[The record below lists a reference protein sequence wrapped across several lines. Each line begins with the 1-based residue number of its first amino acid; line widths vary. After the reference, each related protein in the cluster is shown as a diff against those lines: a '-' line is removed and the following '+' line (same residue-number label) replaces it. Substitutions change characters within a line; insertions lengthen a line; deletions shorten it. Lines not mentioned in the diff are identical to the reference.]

1 MKYKLIA
8 TGILAGSLAGSL
20 LSYSSNTFANTHK
33 FPDVPAWA
41 DKSVNY
47 LVDKQVLN
55 GYPDGTFGS
64 NDSLDR
70 ASATKIMTKVLG
82 LQIDSNAK
90 PSFTDSQNHWAT
102 PYIAAAEKAGIVK
115 GEGNGIFNPSGKVTR
130 AAMATMLV
138 NAYKLQSTPNHNEQV
153 KFEDLKGHWGEK
165 YANILIGLKISNGTE
180 NGWQPNRF
188 ITRAEAA
195 QLTAKTDMMQHRQ
208 KNPLESKTIIIDPGH
223 GGEDPGKST
232 KGLPESKIVLDTS
245 LRLQQLLEKHTPFTV
260 LLTRQSDNR
269 PGHDQ
274 KSSLQERVKFAKKNR
289 GDIFIS
295 VHANAFNGNAK
306 GTETYYYKSSKSEK
320 TNPHVEE
327 SRVLA
332 EKIQTRLVEA
342 LQTRDRGVKHGDL
355 HVIRENDMPAVLTE
369 LAFIDNGIDYSKLST
384 ENGRQIAAEA
394 IYEGILDYYE
404 WKGNN
409 VSEYRL

>member
-1 MKYKLIA
+1 MKNKLIA
-8 TGILAGSLAGSL
+8 TGILAGSL
-20 LSYSSNTFANTHK
+20 LSYSSSIFADTHK

-41 DKSVNY
+41 DKSVTY
-47 LVDKQVLN
+47 LVDKQVLS

-64 NDSLDR
+64 NDTLDR
-70 ASATKIMTKVLG
+70 ASAATIMTRALG
-82 LQIDSNAK
+82 IHIDLNAK
-90 PSFTDSQNHWAT
+90 PSFKDSQNHWGT
-102 PYIAAAEKAGIVK
+102 PYIAAAEKAGIIK

-138 NAYKLQSTPNHNEQV
+138 NAYKLQNKSINNGQS

-165 YANILIGLKISNGTE
+165 FASILIDLKISVGTDH
-180 NGWQPNRF
+180 GWQPNRF

-195 QLTAKTDMMQHRQ
+195 QLTAKTDMLQYSQ
-208 KNPLESKTIIIDPGH
+208 SNPLENKAIIIDPGH
-223 GGEDPGKST
+223 GGEDPGKNT

-260 LLTRQSDNR
+260 LLTRESDTR

-274 KSSLQERVKFAKKNR
+274 KSSLQERVKFAKQNQ

-295 VHANAFNGNAK
+295 IHANAFNGNAK

-332 EKIQTRLVEA
+332 EKIQERLVDA

-409 VSEYRL
+409 VSEYRLQ

>member
-8 TGILAGSLAGSL
+8 TGILAGSL
-20 LSYSSNTFANTHK
+20 LSYSSSAFANTHK
-33 FPDVPAWA
+33 FPDVPSWA

-47 LVDKQVLN
+47 LVDKKVLS

-64 NDSLDR
+64 SDTLDR
-70 ASATKIMTKVLG
+70 AAAATIMTKVLG
-82 LQIDSNAK
+82 IHVDTNAK

-102 PYIAAAEKAGIVK
+102 PYIAAAEKAGIVN

-130 AAMATMLV
+130 AAMAAMLV
-138 NAYKLQSTPNHNEQV
+138 NAYKLQDRTNSNVQS
-153 KFEDLKGHWGEK
+153 KFDDLNGHWGEK
-165 YANILIGLKISNGTE
+165 FANILIDLKISVGTD

-195 QLTAKTDMMQHRQ
+195 QLTAKTDTLQSGP
-208 KNPLESKTIIIDPGH
+208 KNPIESKTIIIDPGH
-223 GGEDPGKST
+223 GGADPGKPT

-245 LRLQQLLEKHTPFTV
+245 LRLQQLLEKRTPFTV
-260 LLTRQSDNR
+260 LLTRESDTR

-274 KSSLQERVKFAKKNR
+274 KSSLQERVKFAKQNQ

-295 VHANAFNGNAK
+295 IHANAFNGNAK
-306 GTETYYYKSSKSEK
+306 GTETYYYNSSKSEK

-327 SRVLA
+327 SYVLA

-342 LQTRDRGVKHGDL
+342 LQTRDRGVKHGNL
-355 HVIRENDMPAVLTE
+355 HVVRENDMPAVLTE

-384 ENGRQIAAEA
+384 ASGRQIAAEA

>member
-8 TGILAGSLAGSL
+8 TGILAGSL

-153 KFEDLKGHWGEK
+153 KFKDLKGHWGEK

>member
-1 MKYKLIA
+1 MKNKLIA
-8 TGILAGSLAGSL
+8 TGILAGSL
-20 LSYSSNTFANTHK
+20 LSYSTSIFADTHK

-41 DKSVNY
+41 DKSVTY
-47 LVDKQVLN
+47 LVDKQVLS

-64 NDSLDR
+64 SDTLDR
-70 ASATKIMTKVLG
+70 ASAATIMTRALG
-82 LQIDSNAK
+82 IHIDLNAK
-90 PSFTDSQNHWAT
+90 PSFKDSQNHWGT
-102 PYIAAAEKAGIVK
+102 PYIAAAEKAGIIK

-130 AAMATMLV
+130 AAMATILV
-138 NAYKLQSTPNHNEQV
+138 NAYKLQNKNTSNGQS

-165 YANILIGLKISNGTE
+165 FANTLIDLKISVGTDH
-180 NGWQPNRF
+180 GWQPNRF

-195 QLTAKTDMMQHRQ
+195 QLTAKTDMLQYSQ
-208 KNPLESKTIIIDPGH
+208 SNPLENKTIIIDPGH
-223 GGEDPGKST
+223 GGADPGKNT

-260 LLTRQSDNR
+260 LLTRKSDTR

-274 KSSLQERVKFAKKNR
+274 KSSLQERVKFAKQNQ

-295 VHANAFNGNAK
+295 VHANAYNGNAK

-332 EKIQTRLVEA
+332 EKIQTRLVDA

-355 HVIRENDMPAVLTE
+355 HVIRENEMPAVLTE

-384 ENGRQIAAEA
+384 ENGRQVAAEA

-409 VSEYRL
+409 VSEYRLQ

>member
-8 TGILAGSLAGSL
+8 TGILAGSL

-153 KFEDLKGHWGEK
+153 RFEDLKGHWGEK
-165 YANILIGLKISNGTE
+165 YANILIDLKISNGTE

>member
-8 TGILAGSLAGSL
+8 TGILAGSL
-20 LSYSSNTFANTHK
+20 LSYSSSAFANTHR

-47 LVDKQVLN
+47 LVDKKVLS

-64 NDSLDR
+64 SDTLDR
-70 ASATKIMTKVLG
+70 ASAATIMTKALG
-82 LQIDSNAK
+82 IQVDTNAK
-90 PSFTDSQNHWAT
+90 PSFKDSQNHWAT

-115 GEGNGIFNPSGKVTR
+115 GEGNGVFNPSGKVTR

-138 NAYKLQSTPNHNEQV
+138 NAYKLQNINTSNRQSE
-153 KFEDLKGHWGEK
+153 FEDLKGHWGEK
-165 YANILIGLKISNGTE
+165 FANTLIDLKISIGTD

-195 QLTAKTDMMQHRQ
+195 QLTAKTDMLQYSPN
-208 KNPLESKTIIIDPGH
+208 NPLENKTIIIDPGH
-223 GGEDPGKST
+223 GGADPGKPT

-245 LRLQQLLEKHTPFTV
+245 LRLQQLLEKHSPFTV
-260 LLTRQSDNR
+260 LLTRESDTR

-274 KSSLQERVKFAKKNR
+274 KSSLQERVKFAKQNQ

-295 VHANAFNGNAK
+295 IHANAFNGNAK
-306 GTETYYYKSSKSEK
+306 GTETYYYKSSESEK

-327 SRVLA
+327 SHVLA
-332 EKIQTRLVEA
+332 EKIQKRLVDA
-342 LQTRDRGVKHGDL
+342 LQTRDRDVKHGDL

-384 ENGRQIAAEA
+384 ANGRQIAAEA

>member
-1 MKYKLIA
+1 MKNKLIA
-8 TGILAGSLAGSL
+8 TGILAGSL
-20 LSYSSNTFANTHK
+20 LSYSSSIFADTHK

-41 DKSVNY
+41 DKSVTY

-55 GYPDGTFGS
+55 AYPDGTFGS
-64 NDSLDR
+64 NDTLDR
-70 ASATKIMTKVLG
+70 ASAATIMTKALG
-82 LQIDSNAK
+82 IHIDLNAK
-90 PSFTDSQNHWAT
+90 PSFKDSQNHWGT
-102 PYIAAAEKAGIVK
+102 PYIAAAEKAGIIK

-138 NAYKLQSTPNHNEQV
+138 NAYKLQNKSINNGQS

-165 YANILIGLKISNGTE
+165 FANILIDLKISVGTDH
-180 NGWQPNRF
+180 GWQPNRF

-195 QLTAKTDMMQHRQ
+195 QLTAKTDMLQYSQ
-208 KNPLESKTIIIDPGH
+208 SNPLENKAIIIDPGH
-223 GGEDPGKST
+223 GGEDPGKNT

-260 LLTRQSDNR
+260 LLTRESDTR
-269 PGHDQ
+269 LGHDQ
-274 KSSLQERVKFAKKNR
+274 KSSLQERVKFAKQNQ

-295 VHANAFNGNAK
+295 IHANAFNGNAK

-332 EKIQTRLVEA
+332 EKIQERLVDA

-409 VSEYRL
+409 VSEYRLQ

>member
-8 TGILAGSLAGSL
+8 TGILAGSL
-20 LSYSSNTFANTHK
+20 LSYSSSIFADTHK

-64 NDSLDR
+64 SDTLDR
-70 ASATKIMTKVLG
+70 ASAATIMTKVLG
-82 LQIDSNAK
+82 IKVDTNEK
-90 PSFTDSQNHWAT
+90 PSFTDSQKHWASA
-102 PYIAAAEKAGIVK
+102 YIAAAEKAGIIK
-115 GEGNGIFNPSGKVTR
+115 GEGNGLFNPSGKVTR

-138 NAYKLQSTPNHNEQV
+138 NAYKLQDRTNSNGHS
-153 KFEDLKGHWGEK
+153 KFDDLKGHWGEK
-165 YANILIGLKISNGTE
+165 FANILIDLKISVGTDS
-180 NGWQPNRF
+180 GWQPNKF

-195 QLTAKTDMMQHRQ
+195 QLTAKTDTLQSSP

-223 GGEDPGKST
+223 GGADPGKPT
-232 KGLPESKIVLDTS
+232 KGLSESKIVLDTS

-260 LLTRQSDNR
+260 LLTRESDTR

-274 KSSLQERVKFAKKNR
+274 KSSLQERVKFAKQNE

-295 VHANAFNGNAK
+295 IHANAFNGNAK
-306 GTETYYYKSSKSEK
+306 GTETYYYNSSESEK

-384 ENGRQIAAEA
+384 ANGRQIAAEA
-394 IYEGILDYYE
+394 IYEGVLDYYE

>member
-1 MKYKLIA
+1 MKKKLIA
-8 TGILAGSLAGSL
+8 TGILAGSL
-20 LSYSSNTFANTHK
+20 LSYSSSAFANTHK
-33 FPDVPAWA
+33 FSDVPAWA

-47 LVDKQVLN
+47 LVDKKVLS

-64 NDSLDR
+64 SDTLDR
-70 ASATKIMTKVLG
+70 ASAATIMTKALG
-82 LQIDSNAK
+82 IHIDLNAK
-90 PSFTDSQNHWAT
+90 PSFTDSQNHWGT
-102 PYIAAAEKAGIVK
+102 PYIAAAEKAGIIK

-138 NAYKLQSTPNHNEQV
+138 NAYKLQDRTNNNGQS
-153 KFEDLKGHWGEK
+153 KFDDLKGHWGEK
-165 YANILIGLKISNGTE
+165 FANILIDLKISVGTD
-180 NGWQPNRF
+180 NGWQPNKF

-195 QLTAKTDMMQHRQ
+195 QLTAKTDTLQYSP

-223 GGEDPGKST
+223 GGADPGKST

-260 LLTRQSDNR
+260 LLTRESDTR

-274 KSSLQERVKFAKKNR
+274 KSSLQERVKFAKQNE

-295 VHANAFNGNAK
+295 IHANAYNGNAK
-306 GTETYYYKSSKSEK
+306 GTETYYYKSSESEK

-327 SRVLA
+327 SHVLA
-332 EKIQTRLVEA
+332 EKIQARLVEA

-355 HVIRENDMPAVLTE
+355 HVIRENGMPAVLTE
-369 LAFIDNGIDYSKLST
+369 LAFIDNGVDYSKLST
-384 ENGRQIAAEA
+384 ANGRQIAAQA

-409 VSEYRL
+409 VSEYRLK

>member
-8 TGILAGSLAGSL
+8 TGILAGSL
-20 LSYSSNTFANTHK
+20 LSYSTSAFANTHK

-41 DKSVNY
+41 DKSVTY

-64 NDSLDR
+64 NDTLDR
-70 ASATKIMTKVLG
+70 ASAATIMTKALG
-82 LQIDSNAK
+82 IHIDLNAK
-90 PSFTDSQNHWAT
+90 PSFKDSQNHWGT
-102 PYIAAAEKAGIVK
+102 PYIAAAEKAGIIK

-138 NAYKLQSTPNHNEQV
+138 NAYKLQNKSTNNGQS

-165 YANILIGLKISNGTE
+165 FANILIDLKISVGTD

-195 QLTAKTDMMQHRQ
+195 QLTAKTDMLQYSQ
-208 KNPLESKTIIIDPGH
+208 SNPLENKAIIIDPGH
-223 GGEDPGKST
+223 GGEDPGKNT

-260 LLTRQSDNR
+260 LLTRESDTR

-274 KSSLQERVKFAKKNR
+274 KSSLQERVKFAKQNQ

-295 VHANAFNGNAK
+295 IHANAFNGNAK

-332 EKIQTRLVEA
+332 EKIQERLVDA

-409 VSEYRL
+409 VSEYRLQ

>member
-8 TGILAGSLAGSL
+8 TGILAGSL
-20 LSYSSNTFANTHK
+20 LSYSSGIFADTQK

-64 NDSLDR
+64 SDTLDR
-70 ASATKIMTKVLG
+70 ASAATIMTKVLG
-82 LQIDSNAK
+82 IQVDTSAK
-90 PSFTDSQNHWAT
+90 PSFTDSQNHWAS
-102 PYIAAAEKAGIVK
+102 PYIAAAEKAGIIK
-115 GEGNGIFNPSGKVTR
+115 GEGNGLFNPSGKVTR

-138 NAYKLQSTPNHNEQV
+138 NAYKLQDRTNSNGQS
-153 KFEDLKGHWGEK
+153 KFDDLKGHWGEK
-165 YANILIGLKISNGTE
+165 FANILIDLKISVGID
-180 NGWQPNRF
+180 NGWQPNKF

-195 QLTAKTDMMQHRQ
+195 QLTAKTDTLQSSP

-223 GGEDPGKST
+223 GGADPGKPT
-232 KGLPESKIVLDTS
+232 KGLSESKIVLDTS

-260 LLTRQSDNR
+260 LLTRESDNR

-274 KSSLQERVKFAKKNR
+274 KSSLQERVKFAKQNE

-295 VHANAFNGNAK
+295 IHANAFNGNAK
-306 GTETYYYKSSKSEK
+306 GTETYYYNSSESEK

-384 ENGRQIAAEA
+384 ANGRQIAAEA
-394 IYEGILDYYE
+394 IYEGVLDYYE

>member
-8 TGILAGSLAGSL
+8 TGILAGSL

-208 KNPLESKTIIIDPGH
+208 KKPLESKTIIIDPGH

>member
-8 TGILAGSLAGSL
+8 TGILAGSL
-20 LSYSSNTFANTHK
+20 LSYSSSAFANTHK

-47 LVDKQVLN
+47 LIDKKVLS

-64 NDSLDR
+64 SDTLDR
-70 ASATKIMTKVLG
+70 ASAATIMTKVLG
-82 LQIDSNAK
+82 IHVDTNAK

-102 PYIAAAEKAGIVK
+102 PYIAAAEKAGIVN

-130 AAMATMLV
+130 AAMAAMLV
-138 NAYKLQSTPNHNEQV
+138 NAYKLQDRTNNNVQS
-153 KFEDLKGHWGEK
+153 KFHDLKGHWGEK
-165 YANILIGLKISNGTE
+165 FANILIDLKISVGTD

-195 QLTAKTDMMQHRQ
+195 QLTAKTDTLQSGP
-208 KNPLESKTIIIDPGH
+208 KNPIESKTIIIDPGH
-223 GGEDPGKST
+223 GGADPGKPT

-245 LRLQQLLEKHTPFTV
+245 LRLQQLLEKRTPFTV
-260 LLTRQSDNR
+260 LLTRESDTR

-274 KSSLQERVKFAKKNR
+274 KSSLQERVKFAKQNQ

-295 VHANAFNGNAK
+295 IHANAFNGNAK

-332 EKIQTRLVEA
+332 EKIQERLVDA
-342 LQTRDRGVKHGDL
+342 LHTRDRGVKHGDL

>member
-1 MKYKLIA
+1 MKNKLIA
-8 TGILAGSLAGSL
+8 TGILAGSL
-20 LSYSSNTFANTHK
+20 LSYSSSIFADTHK

-41 DKSVNY
+41 DKSVTY

-64 NDSLDR
+64 NDTLDR
-70 ASATKIMTKVLG
+70 ASAATIMTKALG
-82 LQIDSNAK
+82 IHIDLNAK
-90 PSFTDSQNHWAT
+90 PSFKDSQNHWGT
-102 PYIAAAEKAGIVK
+102 PYIAAAEKAGIIK

-138 NAYKLQSTPNHNEQV
+138 NAYKLQNKSINNGQS

-165 YANILIGLKISNGTE
+165 FANILIDLKISVGTDH
-180 NGWQPNRF
+180 GWQPNRF

-195 QLTAKTDMMQHRQ
+195 QLTAKTDMLQYSQ
-208 KNPLESKTIIIDPGH
+208 SNPLENKAIIIDPGH
-223 GGEDPGKST
+223 GGEDPGKNT

-260 LLTRQSDNR
+260 LLTRESDTR

-274 KSSLQERVKFAKKNR
+274 KSSLQERVKFAKQNQ

-295 VHANAFNGNAK
+295 IHANAFNGNAK

-332 EKIQTRLVEA
+332 EKIQERLVDA

-409 VSEYRL
+409 VSEYRLQ

>member
-1 MKYKLIA
+1 MKNKLIA
-8 TGILAGSLAGSL
+8 TGILAGSL
-20 LSYSSNTFANTHK
+20 LSYSSSIFADTHK

-41 DKSVNY
+41 DKSVTY

-55 GYPDGTFGS
+55 GYPDGAFGS
-64 NDSLDR
+64 NDTLDR
-70 ASATKIMTKVLG
+70 ASAATIMTKALG
-82 LQIDSNAK
+82 IHIDLNAK
-90 PSFTDSQNHWAT
+90 PSFQDSQNHWGT
-102 PYIAAAEKAGIVK
+102 PYIAAAEKAGIIK

-138 NAYKLQSTPNHNEQV
+138 NAYKLQNKSINNGQS

-165 YANILIGLKISNGTE
+165 FANILIDLKISVGTD

-195 QLTAKTDMMQHRQ
+195 QLTAKTDMLQYSQ
-208 KNPLESKTIIIDPGH
+208 SNPLENKAIIIDPGH
-223 GGEDPGKST
+223 GGEDPGKNT
-232 KGLPESKIVLDTS
+232 KGLSESKIVLDTS

-260 LLTRQSDNR
+260 LLTRESDTR

-274 KSSLQERVKFAKKNR
+274 KSSLQERVKFAKQNQ

-295 VHANAFNGNAK
+295 IHANAFNGNAK

-332 EKIQTRLVEA
+332 EKIQERLVDA

-409 VSEYRL
+409 VSEYRLQ

>member
-8 TGILAGSLAGSL
+8 TGILAGSL

-55 GYPDGTFGS
+55 GYPDGNFGS

>member
-8 TGILAGSLAGSL
+8 TGILAGSL
-20 LSYSSNTFANTHK
+20 LSYSSSAFANTHK
-33 FPDVPAWA
+33 FPDVPSWA

-47 LVDKQVLN
+47 LVDKKVLS

-64 NDSLDR
+64 SDTLDR
-70 ASATKIMTKVLG
+70 ASAATIMTKVLG
-82 LQIDSNAK
+82 IHVDTNAK

-102 PYIAAAEKAGIVK
+102 PYIAAAEKAGIVN

-130 AAMATMLV
+130 AAMAAMLV
-138 NAYKLQSTPNHNEQV
+138 NAYKLQDRTNSNVQS
-153 KFEDLKGHWGEK
+153 KFDDLKGHWGEK
-165 YANILIGLKISNGTE
+165 FANILIDLKISVGTD

-195 QLTAKTDMMQHRQ
+195 QLTAKTDTLQSGP
-208 KNPLESKTIIIDPGH
+208 KNPIESKTIIIDPGH
-223 GGEDPGKST
+223 GGADPGKPT

-245 LRLQQLLEKHTPFTV
+245 LRLQQLIEKRTPFTV
-260 LLTRQSDNR
+260 LLTRESDTR

-274 KSSLQERVKFAKKNR
+274 KSSLQERVKFAKQNQ

-295 VHANAFNGNAK
+295 VHANAYNGNAK
-306 GTETYYYKSSKSEK
+306 GTETYYYKSSNSKK

-332 EKIQTRLVEA
+332 EKIQTRLVDA

>member
-8 TGILAGSLAGSL
+8 TGILAGSL

-165 YANILIGLKISNGTE
+165 YANILIDLKISNGTE

-195 QLTAKTDMMQHRQ
+195 QLTAKTDMLQHRQ

>member
-8 TGILAGSLAGSL
+8 TGILAGSL
-20 LSYSSNTFANTHK
+20 LSYSSSAFANTHK

-47 LVDKQVLN
+47 LVDKKVLS

-64 NDSLDR
+64 SDTLDR
-70 ASATKIMTKVLG
+70 AAAATIMTKVLG
-82 LQIDSNAK
+82 IHVDTNAK

-102 PYIAAAEKAGIVK
+102 PYIAAAEKAGIVN
-115 GEGNGIFNPSGKVTR
+115 GEGNGMFNPSGKVTR
-130 AAMATMLV
+130 AAMAAMLV
-138 NAYKLQSTPNHNEQV
+138 NAYKLQDRTNSNVQS
-153 KFEDLKGHWGEK
+153 KFNDLKGHWGEK
-165 YANILIGLKISNGTE
+165 FANILIDLKISVGTD

-195 QLTAKTDMMQHRQ
+195 QLTAKTDTLQSGP
-208 KNPLESKTIIIDPGH
+208 KNPIESKTIIIDPGH
-223 GGEDPGKST
+223 GGADPGKPT

-245 LRLQQLLEKHTPFTV
+245 LRLQQLLEKRTPFTV
-260 LLTRQSDNR
+260 LLTRESDTR

-274 KSSLQERVKFAKKNR
+274 KSSLQERVKFAKQNE

-295 VHANAFNGNAK
+295 IHANAFNGNAK
-306 GTETYYYKSSKSEK
+306 GTETYYYNSSESEK

-384 ENGRQIAAEA
+384 ASGRQIAAEA

-404 WKGNN
+404 WKGTN

>member
-8 TGILAGSLAGSL
+8 TGILAGSL
-20 LSYSSNTFANTHK
+20 LSYSSSIFADTHK

-64 NDSLDR
+64 SDTLDR
-70 ASATKIMTKVLG
+70 ASAATIMTKVLG
-82 LQIDSNAK
+82 IQVDTNAK
-90 PSFTDSQNHWAT
+90 PSFTDSQNHWAS
-102 PYIAAAEKAGIVK
+102 PYIAAAEKAGIIK
-115 GEGNGIFNPSGKVTR
+115 GEGNGLFNPSGKVTR
-130 AAMATMLV
+130 AVMATMLV
-138 NAYKLQSTPNHNEQV
+138 NAYKLQEKTNNNGHS
-153 KFEDLKGHWGEK
+153 KFDDLKGHWSEK
-165 YANILIGLKISNGTE
+165 FANILIDLKISVGTD

-195 QLTAKTDMMQHRQ
+195 QLTAKTDILQSGP
-208 KNPLESKTIIIDPGH
+208 KNPIESKTIIIDPGH
-223 GGEDPGKST
+223 GGADPGKPT
-232 KGLPESKIVLDTS
+232 KGLSESKIVLDTS

-260 LLTRQSDNR
+260 LLTRESDTR

-274 KSSLQERVKFAKKNR
+274 KSSLQERVKFAKQNE

-295 VHANAFNGNAK
+295 IHANAFNGNAK
-306 GTETYYYKSSKSEK
+306 GTETYYYNSSESEK

-355 HVIRENDMPAVLTE
+355 HVIRENNMPAVLTE

-384 ENGRQIAAEA
+384 ANGRQIAAEA
-394 IYEGILDYYE
+394 IYEGVLDYYE

>member
-8 TGILAGSLAGSL
+8 TGILAGSL
-20 LSYSSNTFANTHK
+20 LSYSSSAFANTHK

-47 LVDKQVLN
+47 LVDKKVLS

-64 NDSLDR
+64 SDTLDR
-70 ASATKIMTKVLG
+70 AAAATIMTKVLG
-82 LQIDSNAK
+82 IHVDTNAK

-102 PYIAAAEKAGIVK
+102 PYIAAAEKAGIVN

-130 AAMATMLV
+130 AAMAAMLV
-138 NAYKLQSTPNHNEQV
+138 NAYKLQDRTNSNVQS
-153 KFEDLKGHWGEK
+153 KFNDLKGHWGEK
-165 YANILIGLKISNGTE
+165 FANILIDLKISVGTD

-195 QLTAKTDMMQHRQ
+195 QLTAKTDTLQSGP
-208 KNPLESKTIIIDPGH
+208 KNPIESKTIIIDPGH
-223 GGEDPGKST
+223 GGADPGKPT

-245 LRLQQLLEKHTPFTV
+245 LRLQQLLEKRTPFTV
-260 LLTRQSDNR
+260 LLTRESDTR

-274 KSSLQERVKFAKKNR
+274 KSSLQERVKFAKQNE

-295 VHANAFNGNAK
+295 IHANAFNGNAK
-306 GTETYYYKSSKSEK
+306 GTETYYYNSSESEK

-384 ENGRQIAAEA
+384 ASGRQIAAEA

-404 WKGNN
+404 WKGTN

>member
-1 MKYKLIA
+1 MKNKLIA
-8 TGILAGSLAGSL
+8 TGILAGSL
-20 LSYSSNTFANTHK
+20 LSYSSSIFADTHK

-41 DKSVNY
+41 DKSVTY

-64 NDSLDR
+64 NDTLDR
-70 ASATKIMTKVLG
+70 ASAATIMTKALG
-82 LQIDSNAK
+82 IHIDLNAK
-90 PSFTDSQNHWAT
+90 PSFKDSQNHWGT
-102 PYIAAAEKAGIVK
+102 PYIAAAEKAGIIK

-138 NAYKLQSTPNHNEQV
+138 NAYKLQNKSINNGQS

-165 YANILIGLKISNGTE
+165 FANILIDLKISVGTDH
-180 NGWQPNRF
+180 GWQPNRF

-195 QLTAKTDMMQHRQ
+195 QLTAKTDMLQYSQ
-208 KNPLESKTIIIDPGH
+208 SNPLENKAIIIDPGH
-223 GGEDPGKST
+223 GGEDPGKNT

-260 LLTRQSDNR
+260 LLTRESDTR

-274 KSSLQERVKFAKKNR
+274 KSSLQERVKFAKQNQ

-295 VHANAFNGNAK
+295 IHANAFNGNAK

-332 EKIQTRLVEA
+332 EKIQERLVDA

-404 WKGNN
+404 
-409 VSEYRL
+409 

>member
-8 TGILAGSLAGSL
+8 TGILAGSL

-138 NAYKLQSTPNHNEQV
+138 NAYKLQSTPNHNEPV

-180 NGWQPNRF
+180 DGWQPNRF

-195 QLTAKTDMMQHRQ
+195 QLTAKTDMMQHRS

>member
-1 MKYKLIA
+1 MKNKLIA
-8 TGILAGSLAGSL
+8 TGILAGSL
-20 LSYSSNTFANTHK
+20 LSYSSSIFADTHK

-41 DKSVNY
+41 DKSVTY

-64 NDSLDR
+64 NDTLDR
-70 ASATKIMTKVLG
+70 ASAATIMTKALG
-82 LQIDSNAK
+82 IHIDLNAK
-90 PSFTDSQNHWAT
+90 PSFKDSQNHWGT
-102 PYIAAAEKAGIVK
+102 PYIAAAEKAGIIK

-138 NAYKLQSTPNHNEQV
+138 NAYKLQNKSINNGQS

-165 YANILIGLKISNGTE
+165 FANILIDLKISVGTDH
-180 NGWQPNRF
+180 GWQPNRF

-195 QLTAKTDMMQHRQ
+195 QLTAKTDMLQYSQ
-208 KNPLESKTIIIDPGH
+208 SNPLENKAIIIDPGH
-223 GGEDPGKST
+223 GGEDPGKNT

-260 LLTRQSDNR
+260 LLTRESDTR

-274 KSSLQERVKFAKKNR
+274 KSSLQERVKFAKQNQ

-295 VHANAFNGNAK
+295 IHANAFNGNAK
-306 GTETYYYKSSKSEK
+306 GTEIYYYKSSKSEK

-332 EKIQTRLVEA
+332 EKIQERLVDA

-409 VSEYRL
+409 VSEYRLQ

>member
-1 MKYKLIA
+1 MKKKLIA
-8 TGILAGSLAGSL
+8 TGILAGSL
-20 LSYSSNTFANTHK
+20 LSYSSSAFANTHK
-33 FPDVPAWA
+33 FSDVPAWA

-47 LVDKQVLN
+47 LVDKKVLS

-64 NDSLDR
+64 SDTLDR
-70 ASATKIMTKVLG
+70 ASAATIMTKALG
-82 LQIDSNAK
+82 IHIDLNAK
-90 PSFTDSQNHWAT
+90 PSFTDSQNHWGT
-102 PYIAAAEKAGIVK
+102 PYIAAAEKAGIIK

-138 NAYKLQSTPNHNEQV
+138 NAYKLQDRTNSNGQG
-153 KFEDLKGHWGEK
+153 KFDDLKGHWGEK
-165 YANILIGLKISNGTE
+165 FANILIDLKISVGTD
-180 NGWQPNRF
+180 NGWQPNKF

-195 QLTAKTDMMQHRQ
+195 QLTAKTDTLQYSP

-223 GGEDPGKST
+223 GGADPGKST

-260 LLTRQSDNR
+260 LLTRESDTR

-274 KSSLQERVKFAKKNR
+274 KSSLQERVKFAKQNE

-295 VHANAFNGNAK
+295 IHANAFNGNAK
-306 GTETYYYKSSKSEK
+306 GTETYYYKSSESEK

-384 ENGRQIAAEA
+384 ANGRQIAAEA
-394 IYEGILDYYE
+394 IYEGVLDYYE

>member
-1 MKYKLIA
+1 MKNKLIA
-8 TGILAGSLAGSL
+8 TGILAGSL
-20 LSYSSNTFANTHK
+20 LSYSSSIFADTHK

-41 DKSVNY
+41 DKSVTY

-64 NDSLDR
+64 NDTLDR
-70 ASATKIMTKVLG
+70 ASAATIMTKALG
-82 LQIDSNAK
+82 IHIDLNAK
-90 PSFTDSQNHWAT
+90 PSFKDSQNHWGT
-102 PYIAAAEKAGIVK
+102 PYIAAAEKAGIIK

-138 NAYKLQSTPNHNEQV
+138 NAYKLQNKSTNNRQS

-165 YANILIGLKISNGTE
+165 FANILIDLKISVGTD

-195 QLTAKTDMMQHRQ
+195 QLTAKTDMLQYSQ
-208 KNPLESKTIIIDPGH
+208 SNPLENKAIIIDPGH
-223 GGEDPGKST
+223 GGEDPGKNT

-260 LLTRQSDNR
+260 LLTRESDTR

-274 KSSLQERVKFAKKNR
+274 KSSLQERVKFAKQNQ

-295 VHANAFNGNAK
+295 IHANAFNGNAK

-332 EKIQTRLVEA
+332 EKIQERLVDA

-409 VSEYRL
+409 VSEYRLQ

>member
-1 MKYKLIA
+1 MKNKLIA
-8 TGILAGSLAGSL
+8 TGILAGSL
-20 LSYSSNTFANTHK
+20 LSYSSSIFADTHK

-41 DKSVNY
+41 DKSVTY

-64 NDSLDR
+64 NDTLDR
-70 ASATKIMTKVLG
+70 ASAATIMTKALG
-82 LQIDSNAK
+82 IHIDLNAK
-90 PSFTDSQNHWAT
+90 PSFKDSQNHWGT
-102 PYIAAAEKAGIVK
+102 PYIAAAEKAGIIK

-138 NAYKLQSTPNHNEQV
+138 NAYKLQNKSINNGQS

-165 YANILIGLKISNGTE
+165 FANILIDLKISVGTDH
-180 NGWQPNRF
+180 GWQPNRF

-195 QLTAKTDMMQHRQ
+195 QLTAKTDMLQYSQ
-208 KNPLESKTIIIDPGH
+208 SNPLENKAIIIDPGH
-223 GGEDPGKST
+223 GGEDPGKNT

-260 LLTRQSDNR
+260 LLTRESDTR

-274 KSSLQERVKFAKKNR
+274 KSSLQERVKFAKQNQ

-295 VHANAFNGNAK
+295 IHANAFNGNAK

-332 EKIQTRLVEA
+332 EKIQERLVDA

-394 IYEGILDYYE
+394 IYEGVLDYYE

-409 VSEYRL
+409 VSEYRLQ